1 MSGSPV
7 WDRSG
12 TCEKSVRA
20 YPVASRAPDR
30 HNSPND
36 LSRNPLSHLS
46 DPMLRS
52 RSRAALAAV
61 CLAAFV
67 LPIRAQDAAD
77 PAAQEKAALEL
88 DAKIIADAQK
98 TSEIM
103 KNLGYMSDV
112 IGPRLTGSANLKR
125 ANEWTAGVMRS
136 YGLSNVKLEPWEIP
150 VGWERGTATIRL
162 IDPDNGRSMTVA
174 SAGWSPGTKGK
185 VVGDV
190 VIVQARAKGDL
201 EKYRGKLKNAIV
213 LRGEPAKVAPI
224 TDLSYGP
231 GQPRG
236 KREPGKE
243 GPDAKKGEEKKPDD
257 KKADDKKAD
266 DKKGDEPKGPDRF
279 RGGFGDPFQR
289 ELAEFIRTEGA
300 AVILRD
306 SGKPHNLLVTT
317 GGWPRN
323 TDRGNAPEPMP
334 SLFIAHEHYAL
345 LHRLASRPAP
355 AVTKVEVEITNKFIP
370 GPITV
375 YNTVGEIPG
384 EKADE
389 FVVVGAH
396 PDSWDLAQGTTDN
409 GTGSCVVL
417 ETARL
422 IARSGVKPKRTIRF
436 VLFTGEEQGLHGSRQ
451 YVTRH
456 KDEMAKTSVAL
467 VHDTGTGKVLG
478 FGLQGREAI
487 KPILDKELVSLKNV
501 GFTGVTLRG
510 MGGTDHLSFEQAGVP
525 GFACAQETDEY
536 RLTHH
541 TQSDTFDKAKEPNLI
556 QGAQVM
562 AVSAMRIANL
572 PTLLPRDR
580 PKGAGFFGKRGMP
593 EEGKNDAK
601 KDPPPS
607 EPLAIRPR
615 EVKP

>member
-1 MSGSPV
+1 
-7 WDRSG
+7 
-12 TCEKSVRA
+12 
-20 YPVASRAPDR
+20 
-30 HNSPND
+30 
-36 LSRNPLSHLS
+36 LL
-46 DPMLRS
+46 
-52 RSRAALAAV
+52 ALAAF
-61 CLAAFV
+61 A
-67 LPIRAQDAAD
+67 PAQD
-77 PAAQEKAALEL
+77 PAPDKAALEL
-88 DAKIIADAQK
+88 DSKIIADAQK

-103 KNLGYMSDV
+103 KNLGYLSDV

-125 ANEWTAGVMRS
+125 ANEWTAEVMKS
-136 YGLSNVKLEPWEIP
+136 YGLSNVHLEPWEVPI
-150 VGWERGTATIRL
+150 GWERGTATMKL
-162 IDPDNGRSMTVA
+162 IEPDNGRSLTVA

-185 VVGDV
+185 IVSDV
-190 VIVQARAKGDL
+190 VVVNARTKADL
-201 EKYRGKLKNAIV
+201 EKYRGKLKNAVI

-236 KREPGKE
+236 KRDPKDGDK
-243 GPDAKKGEEKKPDD
+243 GPDAKADD

-266 DKKGDEPKGPDRF
+266 EKKGEDKKGDEPKGPDRF
-279 RGGFGDPFQR
+279 KGGFGDPFQR
-289 ELAEFIRTEGA
+289 ELAEFLRAEGA
-300 AVILRD
+300 AVMLRD

-345 LHRLASRPAP
+345 LHRLATRPAP
-355 AVTKVEVEITNKFIP
+355 AVTKVEIEITNKFIP

-375 YNTVGEIPG
+375 YNTVGEISG

-396 PDSWDLAQGTTDN
+396 LDSWDLAQGTTDN
-409 GTGSCVVL
+409 GTGSCIVL

-422 IARSGVKPKRTIRF
+422 IARTGVKPMRTIRF

-487 KPILDKELVSLKNV
+487 KPIMDRELVSLKNV
-501 GFTGVTLRG
+501 GGFTGVTLRS
-510 MGGTDHLSFEQAGVP
+510 MGGTDHQSFEAVGVP
-525 GFACAQETDEY
+525 GFACAQDMDEY

-562 AVSAMRIANL
+562 AVTAMRVANL
-572 PTLLPRDR
+572 PDLLPRDR
-580 PKGAGFFGKRGMP
+580 PKGAGGFGRRGMG
-593 EEGKNDAK
+593 EEKKDDAK
-601 KDPPPS
+601 KDDAKEGEAKK
-607 EPLAIRPR
+607 EPLTIAPR
-615 EVKP
+615 VVKP